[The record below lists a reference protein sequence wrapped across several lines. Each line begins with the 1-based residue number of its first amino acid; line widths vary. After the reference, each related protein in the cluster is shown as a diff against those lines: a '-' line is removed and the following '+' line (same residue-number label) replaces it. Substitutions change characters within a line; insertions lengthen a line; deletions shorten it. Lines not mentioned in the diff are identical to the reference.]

1 MFTPAQKSLNNE
13 VSVNVSGKDT
23 STDNVQED
31 FGYPDQDSLVPD
43 SLMIDAG
50 DLPDGDELTLQD
62 EGEPPEL
69 SSDGD
74 TGALAEDIPPGCG
87 DNIKNGSEA
96 CDGTRQR
103 YTPIYHSGILR
114 LVQGLV
120 TGVVGNFL
128 HVYTDLHEYR
138 VLIPVD
144 SPCYGYTGPIFTKI
158 GVVLYGRPPRPLI
171 NPPILLI
178 HAADLYILLKG
189 DGGLAHRALID
200 EPVAIVIKAIALL
213 QLDLW
218 LAPTPGTT

>member
-1 MFTPAQKSLNNE
+1 VSQSKNSIICLVLFITGCMFTPAQKSLNNE

-96 CDGTRQR
+96 CDGTDFGAASCESLGYDGGVLKCSVICTFDANAC
-103 YTPIYHSGILR
+103 YTCGDDKVNAPDESCDG
-114 LVQGLV
+114 
-120 TGVVGNFL
+120 
-128 HVYTDLHEYR
+128 TDLLGFTCINFGMNGGELGCTSACTW
-138 VLIPVD
+138 VL
-144 SPCYGYTGPIFTKI
+144 
-158 GVVLYGRPPRPLI
+158 L
-171 NPPILLI
+171 
-178 HAADLYILLKG
+178 
-189 DGGLAHRALID
+189 
-200 EPVAIVIKAIALL
+200 
-213 QLDLW
+213 
-218 LAPTPGTT
+218 